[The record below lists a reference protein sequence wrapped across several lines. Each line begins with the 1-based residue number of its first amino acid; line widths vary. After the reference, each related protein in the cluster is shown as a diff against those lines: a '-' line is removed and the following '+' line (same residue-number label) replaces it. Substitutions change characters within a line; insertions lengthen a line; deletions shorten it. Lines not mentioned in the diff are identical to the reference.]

1 MAEARAILRHVHIPP
16 RKVRLIV
23 DLIRGQRVEMAMNTL
38 RFLPQHAAKTVE
50 KLLKSAVSNAEQKE
64 MGDVDDLF
72 VSEAYV
78 NVGPVMKRFQP
89 RAMGRAF
96 RIHKRM
102 SHITLVLSEQTEKKK
117 ETEKKS

>member
-117 ETEKKS
+117 ETR